1 MSKLYWMS
9 QMIATDSGE
18 NITFAPSTTSGLTST
33 KVSAAIREVATN
45 MTGIIMSK
53 ELPAGTTSFSFTNTL
68 FNDDMHVDYYCSDD
82 IYIDFPHYNDST
94 KTITFN
100 CDELESDQKFR
111 IIVKF

>member
-53 ELPAGTTSFSFTNTL
+53 ELPAILNHWHVSFFLSQ
-68 FNDDMHVDYYCSDD
+68 
-82 IYIDFPHYNDST
+82 IHYLMM
-94 KTITFN
+94 I
-100 CDELESDQKFR
+100 CM
-111 IIVKF
+111 